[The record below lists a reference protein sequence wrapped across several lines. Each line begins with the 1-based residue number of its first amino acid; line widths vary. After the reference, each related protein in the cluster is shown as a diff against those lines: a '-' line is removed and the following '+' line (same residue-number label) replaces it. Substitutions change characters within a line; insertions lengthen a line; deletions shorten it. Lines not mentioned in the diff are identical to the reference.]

1 MEEFTQETVT
11 TRQNNSDR
19 STSVSSEN
27 NATGY
32 QTFEYLI
39 YFFFGLVSVLLAF
52 RFVLKLAG
60 ASMGSTFVSWI
71 YGATQ
76 LFIWPFAGIFRRGFA
91 SGAETTSV
99 FEPSTLIAL
108 VVYAILAWGI
118 VKLLRILS
126 GKQQTN

>member
-99 FEPSTLIAL
+99 FEPSTFVAIIVYVAIAFGL
-108 VVYAILAWGI
+108 
-118 VKLLRILS
+118 VKLIRVLS
-126 GKQQTN
+126 GEKQES